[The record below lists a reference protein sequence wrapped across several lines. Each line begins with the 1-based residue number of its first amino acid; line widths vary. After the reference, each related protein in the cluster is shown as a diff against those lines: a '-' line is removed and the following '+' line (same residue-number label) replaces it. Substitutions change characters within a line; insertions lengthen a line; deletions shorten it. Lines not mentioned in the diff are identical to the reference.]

1 MSQALYE
8 RGKCTLKKKILTAVT
23 AALLVVSMTV
33 TAFAAGS
40 NSGSQAASNA
50 SSNPAPAPAAPAPT
64 YTTPNGQPITDA
76 LVVALAAVTQDD
88 ANVAPVSKATVI
100 AISNYL
106 KLISPNAALVAAFN
120 DFGPAGET
128 SIKSGIITAGT
139 DYSIIIQFTD
149 GRVVIVKPKKVV
161 NGRIV
166 YDKPAGAIASISV
179 AANAKAPR

>member
-8 RGKCTLKKKILTAVT
+8 RGKCTLKKRILTAVT

-64 YTTPNGQPITDA
+64 YTTPNGQPITAA
-76 LVVALAAVTQDD
+76 LVAQLAAVTANG
-88 ANVAPVSKATVI
+88 ANVAPVSQATV
-100 AISNYL
+100 AAVSNYL
-106 KLISPNAALVAAFN
+106 KVISPNAALIASFVDN
-120 DFGPAGET
+120 GPAGET
-128 SIKSGIITAGT
+128 SISSGLILSGT
-139 DYSIIIQFTD
+139 DYSIVIQFAD
-149 GRVVIVKPKKVV
+149 GRVVILKPKKVV
-161 NGRIV
+161 NGKLI
-166 YDKPAGAIASISV
+166 YDKPAGAIASVSV